1 MYAGLPEV
9 HKDHLV
15 PNGTVSSEVQ
25 DPGDLVEDHGCDTL
39 SSWKRQ

>member
-1 MYAGLPEV
+1 MNAGLSEV

-15 PNGTVSSEVQ
+15 PNGSVSSEGQ
-25 DPGDLVEDHGCDTL
+25 DPGDLAEDHGRDTL